1 MQPSFWGTN
10 PFLTGK
16 RQKKSQNAEITL
28 WLRRWEILLLAL
40 LLKCFM
46 VQPSFVVSSY
56 QDRSRKKLTYLSI
69 LSFLSLGLFLCKLLL
84 SLLSFG
90 CLLPPDFVILIAGK
104 PCYSQMCTANSRALK
119 HVTSSIILPKNMV
132 NKYYSR
138 PSTP

>member
-28 WLRRWEILLLAL
+28 WLCRWEILLLAL

-56 QDRSRKKLTYLSI
+56 QDRSRKKNLLIFPSSPFC
-69 LSFLSLGLFLCKLLL
+69 LLDSSSASCCFLFSALAACSLLILL
-84 SLLSFG
+84 S
-90 CLLPPDFVILIAGK
+90 
-104 PCYSQMCTANSRALK
+104 
-119 HVTSSIILPKNMV
+119 
-132 NKYYSR
+132 
-138 PSTP
+138 